1 MRQKGEKREE
11 LVAKMKR
18 WINFVLIRKRAPS
31 FYLILSHMSYS
42 NIKAQK

>member
-18 WINFVLIRKRAPS
+18 WINFVLIKEENYFLLP
-31 FYLILSHMSYS
+31 FTIPYVLFQY
-42 NIKAQK
+42 